1 VGKFEFGENM
11 KGWKTTLGAIITII
25 GTAYG
30 MYHGATDIGT
40 GIGIIGGALSA
51 IGIGHKLDKA
61 MVG

>member
-1 VGKFEFGENM
+1 M